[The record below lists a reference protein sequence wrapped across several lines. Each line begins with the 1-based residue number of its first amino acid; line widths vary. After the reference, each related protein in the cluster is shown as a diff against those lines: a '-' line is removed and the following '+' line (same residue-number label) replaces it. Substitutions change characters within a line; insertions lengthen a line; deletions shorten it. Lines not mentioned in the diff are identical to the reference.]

1 MKIFLKNSLQ
11 DFLKDFLKKFLNFF
25 LNQTKGV
32 SQLREDVGSQ
42 KKGDSCSAKQKLTPG
57 VCEFIP
63 NEDQPSNRL
72 GSVLFTQKIKSVN
85 QYCDNKKTEKWTLHN
100 RDAPT
105 RQNLQC
111 DSRSVW
117 EVIRDHEDYIY
128 GANSRAVRDLP
139 GSNMLWNSTK
149 FTTVRQSNKRSRSRS
164 LEGSNDRL
172 NFEKFLIL
180 DFSVKSH
187 QNHK

>member
-1 MKIFLKNSLQ
+1 MQFRNKGVFQSLFPEFLIYKN
-11 DFLKDFLKKFLNFF
+11 KFW
-25 LNQTKGV
+25 NQRKGV

-128 GANSRAVRDLP
+128 GANGRAVRDLP

-172 NFEKFLIL
+172 NFEKFLIF
-180 DFSVKSH
+180 DFSVKNH